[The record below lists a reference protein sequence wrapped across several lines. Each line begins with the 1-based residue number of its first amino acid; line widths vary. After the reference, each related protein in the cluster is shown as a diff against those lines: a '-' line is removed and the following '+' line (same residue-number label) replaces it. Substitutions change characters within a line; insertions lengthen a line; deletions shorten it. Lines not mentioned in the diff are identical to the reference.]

1 MMECATLCACVC
13 VRAYVCSTQKSIVE
27 KSPNVRQITLFYLVL
42 QKKKPTTP
50 NTFFSLSYDDVTGWS
65 FLNNK

>member
-27 KSPNVRQITLFYLVL
+27 KSPNVRQITVL
-42 QKKKPTTP
+42 PCTSEKKPTTP